1 MYTLELQTV
10 NSNYEEKLKSNST
23 TDQTKFSLSW
33 DIEELKDISKECRK
47 MYSDLTEC
55 RNACTSELF
64 QQSNVPRKLAQI
76 RERLCELTKRIVHSK
91 REPATHIFV
100 LMISSDSR
108 DKKPYALPVQWF
120 PYTGLKES
128 DIRRIVSELCKKMI
142 SLRMKVSGNSSIM
155 CILTLWDV
163 IKHRIHQ

>member
-1 MYTLELQTV
+1 MYTLELRTA

-55 RNACTSELF
+55 SNACTSELF

-76 RERLCELTKRIVHSK
+76 RERLCELTKRIVHFK

-100 LMISSDSR
+100 LMISSDAR

-142 SLRMKVSGNSSIM
+142 SLGMKVSGNSSIM
-155 CILTLWDV
+155 CILTLWNV